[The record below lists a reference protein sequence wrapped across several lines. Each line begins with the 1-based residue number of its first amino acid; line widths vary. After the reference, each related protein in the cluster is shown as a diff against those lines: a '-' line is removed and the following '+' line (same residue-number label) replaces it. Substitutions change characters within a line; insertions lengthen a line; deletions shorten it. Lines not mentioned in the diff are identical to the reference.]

1 MKRLMWCVVCVSI
14 ALAGCVAPEPQV
26 TEAPLID
33 RELFFGDPEYSGAQI
48 SPDGEWISF
57 LKPYNEVR
65 NIWVKGVDEPF
76 EAARPVTADS
86 RPVMAYF
93 WSWDGEYI
101 LYVQDKNGDENF
113 HVWAVD
119 PEGEAEAATGVPPAR
134 DLTPVE
140 GVRARIYDVPK
151 NDPDTIVVG
160 LNDRDPSFHD
170 VYKVSIS
177 TGEREL
183 MIENTQQV
191 AGYQFDL
198 DGDVRLAVRQTPD
211 GGTEILRVDG
221 NDLDQIYTCSYLEN
235 CYPYQ
240 FHPDDERFFMVS
252 NKGDDVD
259 LTRLMLMN
267 AETGETEVL
276 ESDPESEVDFA
287 GAFFHPDTDELLMT
301 YYVGDRVRMYPK
313 TDAIANDIEVLRAA
327 LPDGELGFVSA
338 TRDLGRMLISISSD
352 VDPGSV
358 YLYDR
363 ASGEVE
369 KLYASRPDLP
379 SDQLSPMQPIR
390 YTARD
395 GLEVAAYLTIPKG
408 KEPKNLPVVLH
419 PHGGPWARDYWGYNP
434 YAQFLANRGY
444 AVLQPNFRSSSG
456 YGKAF
461 LNAGNKEW
469 GIGAMQHD
477 LTDGVNYLIEQGIAD
492 PERIGIFGG
501 SYGGYATLAG
511 VTYTPDLYACGVPYV
526 APSNL
531 ITLIESFPAYWRPF
545 LKGSWYLRV
554 GDPENEADREDL
566 IARSPLFKV
575 DQIQVPLLVVH
586 GANDPRVKQRESD
599 QIVVAL
605 REKGHD
611 VEYIVAPDEG
621 HGFRAPGNRMALA
634 VAMEAFLAKHLGGR
648 YQEDVPAELA
658 VQLAEITVDVNTV
671 TLEETPPES

>member
-1 MKRLMWCVVCVSI
+1 MKRLLWCVVCVSI
-14 ALAGCVAPEPQV
+14 ALAGCAAPEPQV
-26 TEAPLID
+26 SEAPLID

-57 LKPYNEVR
+57 LKPYNDVR

-76 EAARPVTADS
+76 EAARPVTADA
-86 RPVMAYF
+86 RPVMGYF
-93 WSWDGEYI
+93 WSWDSEYI

-119 PEGEAEAATGVPPAR
+119 PGAEAEAATGVPPAR

-170 VYKVSIS
+170 VYTVSIS

-221 NDLDQIYTCSYLEN
+221 NDLEQIYTCSYLEN

-240 FHPDDERFFMVS
+240 FHPDDERFYLVS

-276 ESDPESEVDFA
+276 ESDPENQVDFA

-313 TDAIANDIEVLRAA
+313 TDAIESDIEVLRAS
-327 LPDGELGFVSA
+327 LPHGELGFMSA
-338 TRDLGRMLISISSD
+338 TRDLGRMLVSISSD

-358 YLYDR
+358 YLYER
-363 ASGEVE
+363 ESGEVE
-369 KLYASRPDLP
+369 KLYSSRPDLP

-395 GLEVAAYLTIPKG
+395 GLEIHAYLTIPKG
-408 KEPKNLPVVLH
+408 KEAKNLPVVLH

-469 GIGAMQHD
+469 GTGAMQHD

-575 DQIQVPLLVVH
+575 DQIKVPLLVVH

-605 REKGHD
+605 RDKGAD

-621 HGFRAPGNRMALA
+621 HGFRAPDNRMALA

-648 YQEDVPAELA
+648 YQEDVPPDLA
-658 VQLAEITVDVNTV
+658 MHLAEITVDVDTV
-671 TLEETPPES
+671 SLEEPPPES

>member
-1 MKRLMWCVVCVSI
+1 
-14 ALAGCVAPEPQV
+14 
-26 TEAPLID
+26 
-33 RELFFGDPEYSGAQI
+33 
-48 SPDGEWISF
+48 
-57 LKPYNEVR
+57 
-65 NIWVKGVDEPF
+65 
-76 EAARPVTADS
+76 
-86 RPVMAYF
+86 
-93 WSWDGEYI
+93 
-101 LYVQDKNGDENF
+101 
-113 HVWAVD
+113 
-119 PEGEAEAATGVPPAR
+119 
-134 DLTPVE
+134 
-140 GVRARIYDVPK
+140 
-151 NDPDTIVVG
+151 
-160 LNDRDPSFHD
+160 
-170 VYKVSIS
+170 
-177 TGEREL
+177 
-183 MIENTQQV
+183 
-191 AGYQFDL
+191 
-198 DGDVRLAVRQTPD
+198 
-211 GGTEILRVDG
+211 
-221 NDLDQIYTCSYLEN
+221 
-235 CYPYQ
+235 
-240 FHPDDERFFMVS
+240 MVS

-554 GDPENEADREDL
+554 GDPEDEADREDL
-566 IARSPLFKV
+566 VARSPLFKV
-575 DQIQVPLLVVH
+575 DQIKVPLLVVH

-605 REKGHD
+605 RDKGAD

-621 HGFRAPGNRMALA
+621 HGFRAPDNRMALA

-648 YQEDVPAELA
+648 YQEDVPPDLA
-658 VQLAEITVDVNTV
+658 MHLAEITVDVETV
-671 TLEETPPES
+671 SLEEAPPEN